1 MIFFPFYQYIY
12 VWGRRC
18 HIDGG
23 GEEVDEYLLD
33 QSDLD
38 EPYHDEYITSED
50 EIESDFNDTNSSQV
64 IPKLKSTIRPYVNC
78 FYIFMNHLYV
88 VVISCSE
95 H

>member
-1 MIFFPFYQYIY
+1 M
-12 VWGRRC
+12 WGRRC

-50 EIESDFNDTNSSQV
+50 EIESDFNDTNSS
-64 IPKLKSTIRPYVNC
+64 
-78 FYIFMNHLYV
+78 
-88 VVISCSE
+88 
-95 H
+95 